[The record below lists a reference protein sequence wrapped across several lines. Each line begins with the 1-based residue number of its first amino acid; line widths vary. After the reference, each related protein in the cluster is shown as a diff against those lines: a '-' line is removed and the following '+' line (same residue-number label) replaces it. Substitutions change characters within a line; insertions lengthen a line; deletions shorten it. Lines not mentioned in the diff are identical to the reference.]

1 MIQIRIKGSRV
12 GSPLD
17 EKGGRGR
24 VTPPPPRVIRN
35 TVAALNDLE
44 ICRLTAVPCNTT
56 RGGKENLPKNPAK
69 TRLSIRPHLVPY
81 HHFPRGD
88 NLPSLSIADI
98 SEMAKENLANSSDD
112 EEEEERNFTL
122 DAFFL
127 HEWMRRRASAYQ
139 KHNLPVEGV
148 LTRVHP
154 VRRHSLQ
161 CQIPPGHPVHFSPKH
176 GMDDYVMGRCS

>member
-12 GSPLD
+12 GSALD
-17 EKGGRGR
+17 EKGGRDR

-44 ICRLTAVPCNTT
+44 IGRLTAVPCNTT
-56 RGGKENLPKNPAK
+56 RRRRRGKKICPRIRQK
-69 TRLSIRPHLVPY
+69 RGSLSLLPHLVPY

-112 EEEEERNFTL
+112 DEEEEERNFTL
-122 DAFFL
+122 DAFCL
-127 HEWMRRRASAYQ
+127 HEWMRRACQRLSKTQ
-139 KHNLPVEGV
+139 LTCGGV
-148 LTRVHP
+148 VLEFTRTDGIHYYAKSRLATP
-154 VRRHSLQ
+154 YIFRRS
-161 CQIPPGHPVHFSPKH
+161 
-176 GMDDYVMGRCS
+176 MEWTTT